1 MKFLVLLT
9 PAEGK
14 MIEDFKPHMV
24 PEIEAVWTS
33 YLGDE
38 LREFYFSKDPQIVTL
53 IYELPALEAV
63 HHAVDALPMV
73 EAGLLDRQVVHLGRS
88 TRSRRCSPSRPADVT
103 RRRSVRHVAPPS
115 ESMIHDWYAGAFLL
129 DSYAVTAADDGATMR
144 AIAERALGS
153 PPGWFKGLMSLR
165 DGIMG
170 PLGVRTSND
179 LRRIRGNGE
188 RIDFVPVLGESAD
201 ELVLGEDDSHLD
213 FRLSLLRRR
222 GPDGARLIATTV
234 VRTHNRPG
242 RAYIHVIRPFHVLVV
257 RATLAGAVA
266 QT

>member
-1 MKFLVLLT
+1 
-9 PAEGK
+9 
-14 MIEDFKPHMV
+14 
-24 PEIEAVWTS
+24 
-33 YLGDE
+33 
-38 LREFYFSKDPQIVTL
+38 VT
-53 IYELPALEAV
+53 
-63 HHAVDALPMV
+63 
-73 EAGLLDRQVVHLGRS
+73 GG
-88 TRSRRCSPSRPADVT
+88 
-103 RRRSVRHVAPPS
+103 RSVRHVEPPS

-129 DSYAVTAADDGATMR
+129 DSYGVAAADDGATMR

-153 PPGWFKGLMSLR
+153 PPGWFKALMTLR

-179 LRRIRGNGE
+179 LRRRHANGA
-188 RIDFVPVLGESAD
+188 RIDFFPVLGESAD

-234 VRTHNRPG
+234 VRTHNRLG
-242 RAYIHVIRPFHVLVV
+242 RAYIRAIRPFHVFVV
-257 RATLAGAVA
+257 RATLARAVA